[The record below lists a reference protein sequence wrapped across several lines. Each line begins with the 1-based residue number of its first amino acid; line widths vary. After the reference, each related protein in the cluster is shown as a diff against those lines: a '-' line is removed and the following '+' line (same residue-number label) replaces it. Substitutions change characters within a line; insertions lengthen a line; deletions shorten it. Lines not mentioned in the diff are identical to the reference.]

1 MDWPF
6 ILLYRRYLPL
16 AEETFNNRFVSYL
29 TEQQLLYRTGS
40 LAPTIST
47 LESANYEPFC
57 CLPIQSQT

>member
-6 ILLYRRYLPL
+6 ILLCRRYLPL
-16 AEETFNNRFVSYL
+16 AEETFDKWFVSYL
-29 TEQQLLYRTGS
+29 TEHELLIRTGS

-47 LESANYEPFC
+47 MEFAKYEPFC